1 MTGFHELKE
10 TLLGDEQR
18 RLHRLERQLLDPAAF
33 SRNVANT
40 LADSVQIAARRS
52 PGLVGALQDPLIE
65 ATALAARREPYRLSE
80 ALAPVIGP
88 SIRRAIADALRGFLQ
103 SIETLA
109 SHAFNI
115 HAIRWRFEA
124 LRTGVPFERVV
135 LKHALRYE
143 VEEVYLIQKPSGL
156 LIGHVR
162 RADAD
167 KRVPDMPDRD
177 VVAAMLLALEEF
189 AKDAAFADSGEELQ
203 TVQMAERTL
212 WLAHGEAALV
222 ACAIRGTP
230 PSDLRL
236 LVIETLDGIH
246 ALHYERLKSFRGDE
260 GLFPEVDA
268 ALRPLLRSEME
279 PPPAA
284 GATRWLVRALLLA
297 LVVVPA
303 GYALSKWFEGRE
315 TRARLEK
322 VLKDRPGIVVT
333 SIVQEQGAFVVRG
346 IADPLA
352 EKAPAMARDADL
364 PAHKLRL
371 ELSPYL
377 SLEAPFVLQRVRG
390 LLRPP
395 ETVTL
400 AVKDRTLVLSGTAT
414 QAWKRRIESQMAAL
428 SFFDAV
434 DTSGLAD
441 QDTREV
447 SHLSRQINTAR
458 VYFARNAEPQPHT
471 LGTLER
477 VAGWLRR
484 LRFLGKGLQLRVRLT
499 LAGFSDGTGSDEHNE
514 RVRDRRIAWVRAAL
528 VGLGDGGLEV
538 LTRSVPATSSK
549 EDLDLR
555 RVDFAVDVTPRSNDG
570 APDAA
575 SRP

>member
-65 ATALAARREPYRLSE
+65 ATSLAARREPHRLSE

-88 SIRRAIADALRGFLQ
+88 SIRRSIADALRGFLQ

-109 SHAFNI
+109 SHAFSLR
-115 HAIRWRFEA
+115 AIRWRFEA

-156 LIGHVR
+156 LIGHVQ
-162 RADAD
+162 RADTD
-167 KRVPDMPDRD
+167 KPVPDRD
-177 VVAAMLLALEEF
+177 VVAAMLLAMEAF
-189 AKDAAFADSGEELQ
+189 AKDAAFADSGDALQ
-203 TVQMAERTL
+203 TIQMEERTL

-230 PSDLRL
+230 PSGLRL
-236 LVIETLDGIH
+236 LMKETLGGVH
-246 ALHYERLKSFRGDE
+246 ALHHERLKSFRGDE
-260 GLFPEVDA
+260 GPFPEVHA

-284 GATRWLVRALLLA
+284 GATRWLVRALLLG
-297 LVVVPA
+297 LVAVPA

-333 SIVQEQGAFVVRG
+333 SIIQDQGAFVVRG

-352 EKAPAMARDADL
+352 ERTLAIAREADL
-364 PAHKLRL
+364 PAHKLLL

-377 SLEAPFVLQRVRG
+377 SLEPPFVLQRVRG
-390 LLRPP
+390 LLQPP

-414 QAWKRRIESQMAAL
+414 EAWKRRIEPQLAAL

-434 DTSGLAD
+434 DTSGLASRG
-441 QDTREV
+441 TREV
-447 SHLSRQINTAR
+447 SRLSRRINTAR
-458 VYFARNAEPQPHT
+458 IYFAKNAEPQPHAWM
-471 LGTLER
+471 TLER

-484 LRFLGKGLQLRVRLT
+484 LRSLGKGLQLRVRLT

-514 RVRDRRIAWVRAAL
+514 RVRDRRIGWVRAAL

-538 LTRSVPATSSK
+538 LTRSVPATSPK
-549 EDLDLR
+549 EDLNLR
-555 RVDFAVDVTPRSNDG
+555 RVDFAVDVTPRTSDG
-570 APDAA
+570 GPGTA

>member
-1 MTGFHELKE
+1 MTGFQELKE

-18 RLHRLERQLLDPAAF
+18 RLHRLEGQVLDPAAF

-109 SHAFNI
+109 SHTLSI
-115 HAIRWRFEA
+115 RAIRWRLEA
-124 LRTGVPFERVV
+124 LRTGAPFERVV

-162 RADAD
+162 RADAGE
-167 KRVPDMPDRD
+167 RAPDRD
-177 VVAAMLLALEEF
+177 VVAAMLLAIEAF
-189 AKDAAFADSGEELQ
+189 AKDAAFADRGEALQ
-203 TVQMAERTL
+203 TVQMGERTL

-236 LVIETLDGIH
+236 LVRETLDGVH
-246 ALHYERLKSFRGDE
+246 ALHYEWLKSFRGDE
-260 GLFPEVDA
+260 EPFPEVHA
-268 ALRPLLRSEME
+268 ALRPLLRSELE

-284 GATRWLVRALLLA
+284 GATRWLVRALLLG
-297 LVVVPA
+297 LVVFPA
-303 GYALSKWFEGRE
+303 GYALSNWFEGRE
-315 TRARLEK
+315 IRARLEK

-352 EKAPAMARDADL
+352 EKAPAIARDADL

-414 QAWKRRIESQMAAL
+414 QAWKRRIEPQVAAS

-434 DTSGLAD
+434 DTSGLAG

-447 SHLSRQINTAR
+447 SRLSRQINTAR
-458 VYFARNAEPQPHT
+458 VYFAENAEPQPHT

-538 LTRSVPATSSK
+538 LTRSVPATSPK

-555 RVDFAVDVTPRSNDG
+555 RVDFSVDVTPQSNDG